1 MKTVILGAGISGLAA
16 AYKTG
21 GTVYEAMAQP
31 GGICLSYYVS
41 GYRFE
46 NGGGHWI
53 FGADKS
59 VERFIGKFVE
69 CKRYERKAG
78 VYYNT
83 IYPYPIQ
90 NYFKKQIPMSPIG
103 TMQHYLLNR
112 FGDKLSRMF
121 FFPFNEKYTAGL
133 YDKIVPQ
140 DPQKNPK
147 DTQGYNAEFI
157 YPKNGLDDL
166 INRVAEGV
174 DIRYR
179 KKAHKIDPDKKLV
192 YFADGDSVKYD
203 RLICTLPLNKTCEL
217 LHHPWTPGLI
227 YNSTQVLNIGA
238 TPGRNIPKEHWL
250 YVPHCKSGFHRV
262 GFYTNVDHSFAPKNR
277 VALYVEWAVQEYKVP
292 LLKEA
297 IKELQGWGFINK
309 VDVTDT
315 CYIDIAYTWTPPGSE
330 EKESLLSMVED
341 CGIEQIGRYGRWHFQ
356 GIAESIKEGL
366 VCSR

>member
-21 GTVYEAMAQP
+21 GTVYEAMATP

-53 FGADKS
+53 FGVDKQA
-59 VERFIGKFVE
+59 ERFIKKFVE
-69 CKRYERKAG
+69 CKRYKRDAG
-78 VYYNT
+78 VYFNK

-90 NYFKKQIPMSPIG
+90 NHFKKPIGVGPIG
-103 TMQHYLLNR
+103 TMQHDLLNR
-112 FGDKLSRMF
+112 FGDKLSRLF
-121 FFPFNEKYTAGL
+121 FFPFNEKYTASL
-133 YDKIVPQ
+133 YDKIAPQ

-157 YPKNGLDDL
+157 YPENGLDDL
-166 INRVAEGV
+166 INTIAREA
-174 DIRYR
+174 DIRY
-179 KKAHKIDPDKKLV
+179 KKRAIKIDPDKKIV
-192 YFADGDSVKYD
+192 YFTDGGSVKYD

-217 LHHPWTPGLI
+217 LRHPWTPGLV

-238 TPGRNIPKEHWL
+238 TPGRNLPKEHWL

-262 GFYTNVDHSFAPKNR
+262 GFYTNVDYSFAPKNR
-277 VALYVEWAVQEYKVP
+277 VALYVEWAALERKALSFQ
-292 LLKEA
+292 EA
-297 IKELQGWGFINK
+297 IKELKDWGWIKK
-309 VDVTDT
+309 VETIDT
-315 CYIDIAYTWTPPGSE
+315 SFIDIAYTWTLPNSE
-330 EKESLLSMVED
+330 EKERLLSMVED

-366 VCSR
+366 AC